1 MRKVL
6 SILLIAILLFSV
18 TACGGAK
25 EKATPTTDDQK
36 FVLKWAHSSPAE
48 GDRLGDASKVIID
61 QIAEESGGRLT
72 FEYYPASQ
80 LGAERDTLEGVS
92 LGTVDLAII
101 STGPIEGFFPEIS
114 ATAIP
119 YLLTDRATAWAV
131 YDGPFGDKLSAMM
144 EEATGMKILG
154 WAENGFRTFSNN
166 VREVKTPADMKGLK
180 IRTMENETH
189 MAIVNSMGASAIPI
203 SFAELYTALAQGTV
217 DGQENGIALTYNNKF
232 YENLKYLTLDYHIYD
247 PYVIAMSGKAWD
259 SLPAD
264 LQEILQKGID
274 DYVDLERE
282 YNIRDDEKCLQLMK
296 DAGLQV
302 YEPTEADFLEFKKAT
317 SGIET
322 MIRKNVGDEIV
333 DEFINA
339 VEEAKK

>member
-1 MRKVL
+1 M
-6 SILLIAILLFSV
+6 FSV
-18 TACGGAK
+18 TACGGS
-25 EKATPTTDDQK
+25 EETPAATDDQK
-36 FVLKWAHSSPAE
+36 FVLKWAHSSPAD
-48 GDRLGDASKVIID
+48 GDRLGDASLVIID
-61 QIAEESGGRLT
+61 QIAKESEGRLT

-80 LGAERDTLEGVS
+80 LGGERDQLEGIS
-92 LGTVDLAII
+92 LGTVDLAIL
-101 STGPIEGFFPEIS
+101 STGPVEGFFPEIS

-119 YLLTDRATAWAV
+119 YLLTDRDTAWAV
-131 YDGPFGDKLSAMM
+131 YDGAFGDKLKSMM
-144 EEATGMKILG
+144 YESTGMRVLG
-154 WAENGFRTFSNN
+154 FAENGFRTFSND

-180 IRTMENETH
+180 FRTMENETH

-232 YENLKYLTLDYHIYD
+232 YENLQYLTLDYHIYD
-247 PYVIAMSGKAWD
+247 PYLVIVAGKTWD

-274 DYVDLERE
+274 DYVALERE

-302 YEPTEADFLEFKKAT
+302 YEPTEADFAEFREAT
-317 SGIET
+317 SGIEA

-333 DEFINA
+333 DEFLQA
-339 VEEAKK
+339 VEDAK